1 MKLRIITVLNSGQKP
16 VNETDREIQRD
27 RDTKKEMDT
36 EKPKEEERKELAEA
50 KTLTMLVAHARST
63 SRGNSS

>member
-27 RDTKKEMDT
+27 REMGQEVGKCNLKTECTFFSSVMKKFI
-36 EKPKEEERKELAEA
+36 KIHIL
-50 KTLTMLVAHARST
+50 
-63 SRGNSS
+63 G